1 MLWGHD
7 VSTETTET
15 TATGSEA
22 PQGSN
27 AAHGQE
33 NAALAQQ
40 HDDADEHG
48 DQSQGDEGGEKLT
61 DDQKTIR
68 RMQRRIDRLTAGR
81 GAAQREAEL
90 LRTEIERR
98 GQGQQQAQEEG
109 QPKGQDPQ
117 DIDRLATER
126 AQQLHRQQSIST
138 RANAVMDAG
147 RKLQGFDQAVNV
159 VADEVP
165 FTDRKGVPTPFIEAV
180 LDTDKPAELL
190 HWLGNNP
197 DEAAAFVN
205 LTPSQIGRRLA
216 KLEERI
222 AREAKSTSSA
232 PTPLRP
238 VQSRSTAGAEPQ
250 DTDSVD
256 DWMRKERARVAAL
269 RKRA

>member
-1 MLWGHD
+1 MG
-7 VSTETTET
+7 TETTTEN

-22 PQGSN
+22 SQEAN

-33 NAALAQQ
+33 NAALARQ
-40 HDDADEHG
+40 HDDADAQG
-48 DQSQGDEGGEKLT
+48 DQSQESEGGEKLT
-61 DDQKTIR
+61 EEQKTIR
-68 RMQRRIDRLTAGR
+68 RLQRRIDRLTAGR

-90 LRTEIERR
+90 LRADLERR
-98 GQGQQQAQEEG
+98 GQGQQAQEEG
-109 QPKGQDPQ
+109 QPKGQEPQ

-126 AQQLHRQQSIST
+126 AQQLHRQQSIAD
-138 RANAVMDAG
+138 RANAVLDSG

-197 DEAAAFVN
+197 DEAAAFAN

-250 DTDSVD
+250 DSDSIE
-256 DWMRKERARVAAL
+256 DWMRKDRARTAAL